1 MPRATQD
8 TETQAHR
15 FAYGALTLCG
25 PPFQDGSA
33 RMRMCVLRSYYPRRA
48 QARGGFGL
56 FPGRSPLLGESLLF
70 SLPAG
75 TKMFQFPAFA
85 PHSSVVT
92 AIRAAGLSHSEIRGS
107 KAICAYPR
115 LIAAYHVL
123 HRLREPRHPPYALR
137 HFRLTPH
144 ISKRYGGSSYFQ
156 LFRSLSRI
164 STEGGSQMTHALFVR
179 WRVRRLLQSCLSQH
193 VKDRFRIFGVGTPPP
208 PAVAGG
214 LASPILHRSVEN
226 NGFEPLT
233 PCLQSRCSSQLS

>member
-8 TETQAHR
+8 TETQTQR

-33 RMRMCVLRSYYPRRA
+33 RMRLCTFRSYNPRRA

-137 HFRLTPH
+137 HFRLTPR
-144 ISKRYGGSSYFQ
+144 ISHKAIWRELILSAVPLALPYFYGRRLSNDARAFCSVARAPSSTVLLVTTCQRSFP
-156 LFRSLSRI
+156 LFR
-164 STEGGSQMTHALFVR
+164 EGGEYRARTDDLLHAMQAL
-179 WRVRRLLQSCLSQH
+179 
-193 VKDRFRIFGVGTPPP
+193 
-208 PAVAGG
+208 
-214 LASPILHRSVEN
+214 
-226 NGFEPLT
+226 
-233 PCLQSRCSSQLS
+233 

>member
-8 TETQAHR
+8 TETHAHR

-33 RMRMCVLRSYYPRRA
+33 RMRMCGLRSYYPRRA

-85 PHSSVVT
+85 PHSGVVT

-107 KAICAYPR
+107 RAICAYPR

-137 HFRLTPH
+137 HFRLTPR
-144 ISKRYGGSSYFQ
+144 ISHKAIWRELILSAVPLALPYFYGRRLSNDARAF
-156 LFRSLSRI
+156 LFGGACAVFYSLACHNMSKIVFGSRI
-164 STEGGSQMTHALFVR
+164 AFAFTAR
-179 WRVRRLLQSCLSQH
+179 CRR
-193 VKDRFRIFGVGTPPP
+193 RIGFAYP
-208 PAVAGG
+208 
-214 LASPILHRSVEN
+214 SPKCGE
-226 NGFEPLT
+226 
-233 PCLQSRCSSQLS
+233 